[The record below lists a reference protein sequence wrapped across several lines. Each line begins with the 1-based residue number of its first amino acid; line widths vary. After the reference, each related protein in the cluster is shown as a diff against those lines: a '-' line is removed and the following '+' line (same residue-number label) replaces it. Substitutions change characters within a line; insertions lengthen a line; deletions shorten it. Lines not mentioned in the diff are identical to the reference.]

1 MAKKETRGGWR
12 EGSGKPVQG
21 KTPTQKVTLTLP
33 EHLVIALDKKAY
45 SRTSA
50 SRSALVAELLAKAL
64 KVKL

>member
-1 MAKKETRGGWR
+1 MAKENRGGWR

-21 KTPTQKVTLTLP
+21 KSPTQKITLTLP
-33 EHLVIALDKKAY
+33 AHLVTALDKIAY

-50 SRSALVAELLAKAL
+50 SRSAKVTELLAKAL